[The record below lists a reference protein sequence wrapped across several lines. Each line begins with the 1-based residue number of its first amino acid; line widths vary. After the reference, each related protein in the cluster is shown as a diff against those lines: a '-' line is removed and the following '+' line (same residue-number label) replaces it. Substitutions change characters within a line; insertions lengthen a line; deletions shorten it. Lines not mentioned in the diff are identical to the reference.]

1 MIFRNICS
9 FRRPAS
15 GARRCKTVD
24 NKPSKKKV
32 VDATKI
38 YLPPKSKMATVQTLP
53 ITAPPLPD
61 RYAAPAVSSSSRL
74 SAPHPSGH
82 RTLLPVGP
90 AHLNY
95 LRLSLHHGH
104 DFSSFD
110 EYLNAERDA
119 KEKLL
124 AAEGGAEDDLGVG
137 NEEEPPELLALDP
150 KEWKVLLNSLL
161 EEGLSTHLILFDLE
175 TRSLCRLG
183 PFEVQIYSDC

>member
-1 MIFRNICS
+1 MQ
-9 FRRPAS
+9 
-15 GARRCKTVD
+15 GAAKQSTTSRQ
-24 NKPSKKKV
+24 KKKLW
-32 VDATKI
+32 TRPKI
-38 YLPPKSKMATVQTLP
+38 KSTPKSKMATVQTLP

-61 RYAAPAVSSSSRL
+61 RYAPPAASSSSRL

-95 LRLSLHHGH
+95 LRLALHHAH

-137 NEEEPPELLALDP
+137 DEEESPELLALDP
-150 KEWKVLLNSLL
+150 KEWKVL
-161 EEGLSTHLILFDLE
+161 
-175 TRSLCRLG
+175 
-183 PFEVQIYSDC
+183 